1 MLSIFGAGI
10 IGAVIL
16 LIYWAARRGT
26 GTVSFEVLSCRH
38 YDGQWWVEV
47 ATGPTMGQWQVVGD
61 GGTLALAR
69 ATDLA
74 GGRKRL
80 GAHLPEDE
88 RPVSVRLVSAG
99 SVVAE
104 QKVA

>member
-1 MLSIFGAGI
+1 
-10 IGAVIL
+10 
-16 LIYWAARRGT
+16 
-26 GTVSFEVLSCRH
+26 
-38 YDGQWWVEV
+38 
-47 ATGPTMGQWQVVGD
+47 MGQWQVVGD